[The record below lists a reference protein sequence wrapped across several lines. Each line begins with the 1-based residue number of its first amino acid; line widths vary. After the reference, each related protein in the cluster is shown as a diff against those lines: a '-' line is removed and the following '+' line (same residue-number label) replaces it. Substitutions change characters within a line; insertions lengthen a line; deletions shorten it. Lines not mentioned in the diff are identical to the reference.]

1 MKNANERPGFHTIMA
16 TLGKLYARC
25 KSAGGKSRGFGMT
38 SVSSDPALSSHS
50 ASQTGS
56 FRRKRRGRTAD
67 IVVAKRPFASTG
79 IQSGGGPVAESQE
92 TDRLLSDD
100 YSSRDIDRDNS
111 VKAR

>member
-1 MKNANERPGFHTIMA
+1 MA

-38 SVSSDPALSSHS
+38 SVSSDPALSSHG

-56 FRRKRRGRTAD
+56 FRRKRRGRTND
-67 IVVAKRPFASTG
+67 IIVAKRPFALTG
-79 IQSGGGPVAESQE
+79 LPSGGQLLESQE

-100 YSSRDIDRDNS
+100 SSNRDVDRDNS
-111 VKAR
+111 VKSR